1 MNGCECNLY
10 HQCDVYQ
17 MILNFVSNNAVAW
30 AFIRLSYAYKYALFL
45 V

>member
-1 MNGCECNLY
+1 MNGCECVIFKL
-10 HQCDVYQ
+10 V
-17 MILNFVSNNAVAW
+17 LSVVSNDVVAW